1 MFSESILAFNRFK
14 MKNIKTLSAAA
25 LFVALFT
32 TSCNDVLEEYNPSG
46 LTAEAVYSTPE
57 GFESLVNAAYSYQ
70 RWWYG
75 KEEGFNMTEMGTDI
89 WISAAGD
96 VWPDLTT
103 YTNLQGTNAP
113 ITTEWRE
120 LYAAINLTNAGIN
133 RIEEAGFTP
142 SMRSQREAELRFL
155 RAFYY
160 YHIVETW
167 GGVHFTLEESQG
179 IITTANKTP
188 VVTFYD
194 QILTDLDFA
203 VANLSTT
210 TSDYGR
216 VTKPAAMAFLSRIYL
231 TRKMYNE
238 ASQMAES
245 VINGGFGYELVSNYA
260 DLWDMGNNQNSEIV
274 YAVNYAENL
283 TLNDLRNSSTNPLGH
298 GRGSNNGHLHFLMK
312 YDNLPGMTRAIEY
325 GRPFNRYMPT
335 RAFLDLFSEED
346 SRYEG
351 SFMEVWYAN
360 STNTPAGMSV
370 GDTAVVATRSTF
382 TGSPGH
388 VYQVYNRNDI
398 YNENGTV
405 RDNLR
410 YPTLTKHMD
419 NTRSSANE
427 AQSSRDAFVIR
438 FAELYLIAAEAQMFL
453 GDKQSAADLIN
464 VVRTRAAKPGLEEAM
479 KITAEEVTLDFI
491 LDERAREFAGE
502 QLRWFDLKRTEKLVE
517 RVLSL
522 NPDVTRV
529 EPFHLIRPIPQA
541 QLDAVTNR
549 EEFVQHQGYQ

>member
-1 MFSESILAFNRFK
+1 
-14 MKNIKTLSAAA
+14 MKNTSLITLLILSMAM
-25 LFVALFT
+25 LS
-32 TSCNDVLEEYNPSG
+32 TSCDDMLDEYNPSG
-46 LTAEAVYSTPE
+46 LTAEAVYTTPE

-75 KEEGFNMTEMGTDI
+75 KEEAYNMTEMGTDI
-89 WISAAGD
+89 WMSAAGD

-113 ITTEWRE
+113 ITTLWTQ

-133 RIEEAGFTP
+133 RISDAGLTP
-142 SMRSQREAELRFL
+142 ALRVQREAELRFL

-188 VVTFYD
+188 VDTFYA
-194 QILTDLDFA
+194 QILEDLDFA
-203 VANLSTT
+203 VANLSPTT
-210 TSDYGR
+210 PDYGR
-216 VTKPAAMAFLSRIYL
+216 VTKPAAMSFLARIYL
-231 TRKMYNE
+231 TRKMYSE
-238 ASQMAES
+238 ASAMAES
-245 VINGGFGYELVSNYA
+245 VINGGFGFELVSNYA
-260 DLWDMGNNQNSEIV
+260 DLWDMGNNHNSEIV

-283 TLNDLRNSSTNPLGH
+283 TLNDLRNTSTNPLGH

-312 YDNLPGMTRAIEY
+312 YDNLPGLTRAIEY

-335 RAFLDLFSEED
+335 RSLLDLYSESD
-346 SRYEG
+346 ARYEG

-360 STNTPAGMSV
+360 STNLPDGMNM

-382 TGSPGH
+382 SGSQGH
-388 VYQVYNRNDI
+388 IYQVYNRNDI

-427 AQSSRDAFVIR
+427 AQSSRDAYVIR
-438 FAELYLIAAEAQMFL
+438 FAELYLIAAEAQMYQGNL
-453 GDKQSAADLIN
+453 QAAADHIN
-464 VVRTRAAKPGLEEAM
+464 VIRERAAKPGQEDAM
-479 KITAEEVTLDFI
+479 KITSDQVTLDFI

-502 QLRWFDLKRTEKLVE
+502 QLRWFDLKRTNKLVD
-517 RVLSL
+517 RVPAL
-522 NPDVTRV
+522 NPDVKSV
-529 EPFHLIRPIPQA
+529 DQHHMIRPIPQS

-549 EEFVQHQGYQ
+549 SEFTQNPGYQ

>member
-1 MFSESILAFNRFK
+1 
-14 MKNIKTLSAAA
+14 MKNISILSIIA
-25 LFVALFT
+25 LSLLIFT
-32 TSCNDVLEEYNPSG
+32 TSCDDLLDEYNPSG
-46 LTAEAVYSTPE
+46 LTAEAVYTTPE

-70 RWWYG
+70 RWLYG
-75 KEEGFNMTEMGTDI
+75 KEEAFNMTEMGTDL
-89 WISAAGD
+89 WMSAAGD

-113 ITTEWRE
+113 ITTLWTQ
-120 LYAAINLTNAGIN
+120 LYAAVNLTNAGIN
-133 RIEEAGFTP
+133 RIADAGYTP
-142 SMRSQREAELRFL
+142 SIRTQREAELRFL

-179 IITTANKTP
+179 IMTTANKTP
-188 VVTFYD
+188 VDTFYA
-194 QILTDLDFA
+194 QILEDLDFA
-203 VANLSTT
+203 VANLAPTT
-210 TSDYGR
+210 PDYGR
-216 VTKPAAMAFLSRIYL
+216 VTKPAAMSFLARIYL
-231 TRKMYNE
+231 TRKMYSE
-238 ASQMAES
+238 ASAMAES
-245 VINGGFGYELVSNYA
+245 VINGGFGYKLVSNYA
-260 DLWDMGNNQNSEIV
+260 DLWDMGNNHNSEIV

-283 TLNDLRNSSTNPLGH
+283 TLNDLQNSSTNPLGH

-335 RAFLDLFSEED
+335 RTLLDLYTED
-346 SRYEG
+346 DARYEG

-360 STNTPAGMSV
+360 STNLPAGMSM
-370 GDTAVVATRSTF
+370 GDTAVVATRTTF

-388 VYQVYNRNDI
+388 IYQVYNRNDI
-398 YNENGTV
+398 YNANGTV

-427 AQSSRDAFVIR
+427 AQSARDAYVIR
-438 FAELYLIAAEAQMFL
+438 FAELYLIAAEAHLNL
-453 GDKQSAADLIN
+453 GNLQAAADHIN
-464 VVRTRAAKPGLEEAM
+464 AIRTRAAKPGRQDEM
-479 KITAEEVTLDFI
+479 KIPSDQVTLDFI

-502 QLRWFDLKRTEKLVE
+502 QLRWFDLKRTNKLVD
-517 RVLSL
+517 RVPAL
-522 NPDVTRV
+522 NPDVKSV
-529 EPFHLIRPIPQA
+529 EQHHMIRPIPQS

-549 EEFVQHQGYQ
+549 DEFTQNPGYQ